1 VTGLPLAGCTFGWL
15 HRAPLADA
23 LRALSRHGL
32 RTIELTTAPPHVF
45 TRHFDRYERLE
56 LARLLRRLGLQVVSV
71 NPTFVDINLISTNP
85 ELRKASVR
93 QLIAE
98 IELAADLRA
107 PYAVV
112 VPGRRHQLAPV
123 PGDAARAVLDDA
135 LARLTARAAELGVT
149 IALEN
154 SPYGYLGTSAELLEV
169 VRQWDTP
176 SLRVTY
182 DVANALAQED
192 PADGV
197 ARLAPYLALA
207 HVSDTWRTRWAH
219 TSVGRGDVD
228 FAGFAAALALA
239 GFTGPTVYE
248 LADGEDPVPRLK
260 TDLAALEAA
269 GWSSPQELPSS
280 QKLLSSQ
287 ESTMQRKVDV
297 LVAGSGASGLTAA
310 IAAAARGASVLLIE
324 RAASLGGTSALS
336 GGRVWV
342 PANHLPQNAGD
353 SRDAARSYLGALFP
367 RRYAHLTEA
376 FIANAPAMA
385 RFVEEN
391 TPHRFVSCA
400 TYPDYHPDLPG
411 ATLGGR
417 CLDMLPVDLSAL
429 TPMARL
435 VRMPPGYVPMTHA
448 EWERWRYPA
457 RFDRPLLRRRERDG
471 IRTNGVALVAALL
484 DGAATAGVSVEIEA
498 RLTDVTLDGNGAVV
512 GAAVA
517 QGGAITPVAA
527 KAVIIAT
534 GGFDWDEALRATW
547 LPGPQRAT
555 GAPPGN
561 TGDALRI
568 ATRLGAATD
577 NLAEGWWMPML
588 AVPGEEIDGRPSYRS
603 LIRERAV
610 PRQIMVNTAGRRFTD
625 EASPYNDVGQALHRV
640 DGHGCQNDPAYM
652 IFDAEFLRRYPLPG
666 VTPGAVPGWVASA
679 GSPRGL
685 ADLIGVDP
693 DGLERTVIR
702 WNTACAEGVDPDFG
716 RGGNPYDR
724 YGGDPWSQPSP
735 NLGPVADPPFY
746 AVRVLAGTI
755 GTKGG
760 PVTDATGTVLTD
772 RGGPIPGLYAVGNAA
787 AFWTG
792 DAYPAPGATLGIGM
806 TIGYLAGGHAAI
818 RREPGMAK

>member
-1 VTGLPLAGCTFGWL
+1 V
-15 HRAPLADA
+15 
-23 LRALSRHGL
+23 
-32 RTIELTTAPPHVF
+32 
-45 TRHFDRYERLE
+45 
-56 LARLLRRLGLQVVSV
+56 Q
-71 NPTFVDINLISTNP
+71 
-85 ELRKASVR
+85 
-93 QLIAE
+93 Q
-98 IELAADLRA
+98 
-107 PYAVV
+107 
-112 VPGRRHQLAPV
+112 
-123 PGDAARAVLDDA
+123 
-135 LARLTARAAELGVT
+135 
-149 IALEN
+149 
-154 SPYGYLGTSAELLEV
+154 
-169 VRQWDTP
+169 
-176 SLRVTY
+176 
-182 DVANALAQED
+182 
-192 PADGV
+192 
-197 ARLAPYLALA
+197 
-207 HVSDTWRTRWAH
+207 
-219 TSVGRGDVD
+219 
-228 FAGFAAALALA
+228 
-239 GFTGPTVYE
+239 
-248 LADGEDPVPRLK
+248 
-260 TDLAALEAA
+260 
-269 GWSSPQELPSS
+269 
-280 QKLLSSQ
+280 
-287 ESTMQRKVDV
+287 KVDV

-324 RAASLGGTSALS
+324 RAASVGGTSALS
-336 GGRVWV
+336 GGRVWI

-353 SRDAARSYLGALFP
+353 SEDAARSYLGALLP

-457 RFDRPLLRRRERDG
+457 RFDWALLRRRERDG

-484 DGAATAGVSVEIEA
+484 DGAATAGVSVETEA

-547 LPGPQRAT
+547 LPSPQRAT

-568 ATRLGAATD
+568 ATGLGAATD

-588 AVPGEEIDGRPSYRS
+588 AIPGEEVDGAPSYRS
-603 LIRERAV
+603 LIRERSV
-610 PRQIMVNTAGRRFTD
+610 PRQIMVNAAGARFVN
-625 EASPYNDVGQALHRV
+625 EASPYNDVGKAMHARAA
-640 DGHGCQNDPAYM
+640 GEYPNDPAYM
-652 IFDAEFLRRYPLPG
+652 IFDEGFRRRYPLPG
-666 VTPGAVPGWVASA
+666 IVPAQEAPAWVARA
-679 GSPRGL
+679 ASPREL
-685 ADLIGVDP
+685 AAAIGVNQ
-693 DGLERTVIR
+693 DGLERTISR
-702 WNTACAEGVDPDFG
+702 WNDACAKGRDPDFG
-716 RGGNPYDR
+716 RGANPYDR
-724 YGGDPWSQPSP
+724 YGGDPWAGQHP
-735 NLGPVADPPFY
+735 NLGPLTDPPYY

-760 PVTDATGTVLTD
+760 PVTDANAVVCKQD
-772 RGGPIPGLYAVGNAA
+772 GGQVPGLYAVGNAA

-792 DAYPAPGATLGIGM
+792 DAYPGPGATLGIGM
-806 TIGYLAGGHAAI
+806 TMGYLAGRHAVDEINRAAI
-818 RREPGMAK
+818 SRRPRRLARRRPSGAR